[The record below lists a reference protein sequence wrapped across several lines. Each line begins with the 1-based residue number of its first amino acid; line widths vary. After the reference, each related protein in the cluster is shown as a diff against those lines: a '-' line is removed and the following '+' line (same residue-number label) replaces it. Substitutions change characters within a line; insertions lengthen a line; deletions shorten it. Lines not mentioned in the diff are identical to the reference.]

1 MEVTETMEGHM
12 QECLRAQVQIDVD
25 LCFVCRGA
33 TVDVSPA

>member
-1 MEVTETMEGHM
+1 MEVTETMEWRV
-12 QECLRAQVQIDVD
+12 QECLGAQVQIDVD

>member
-1 MEVTETMEGHM
+1 MEVTETMDWRV
-12 QECLRAQVQIDVD
+12 QECMRAQVQIDVD